1 MKKTTTL
8 ETEVVVVGSGPGGA
22 TTARELSRRG
32 KKVIIC
38 EAGAYHRRFGYAP
51 FLLNMLEKF
60 GLTFSQEGTWVFHP
74 KTVGGASVIF
84 CGTAFKPPLWLK
96 EKYGIDLTEEVE
108 EIFRE
113 IPIQPLPE
121 RLIGPAARRI
131 MESAVAAGLDWNP
144 LDKWIRPEKCRP
156 NCGKCSLGC
165 PVEGA
170 KWTAREFVE
179 EARKLGAELL
189 TNTRVNRL
197 LVEGGKTVGVE
208 AESPEGRLSIHA
220 QTVVLSGGGKANPL
234 ILQRAGLDK
243 AGQGFFADPLWFVG
257 GPSEY
262 PGSIH
267 DIPMTA
273 GAHLE
278 EEGIVMTDFTL
289 SPTILAGFLAH
300 AGAKGMASL
309 PRVAGINKTLI
320 IMIKVR
326 DGLDGQ
332 INPDGSFS
340 KPIDSETRKKLDQG
354 AALAEEILVKAKVNR
369 KELFKT
375 TTIAAHPGGT
385 VRIGGLLDEN
395 CQTPIE
401 NCYCMDTTVIP
412 EPWGLPPSVTVV
424 AMAKRLANRLAGN
437 QSS

>member
-1 MKKTTTL
+1 MQKKTRTM
-8 ETEVVVVGSGPGGA
+8 ETDVVVVGSGPGGA

-51 FLLNMLEKF
+51 FLLNMLERF

-74 KTVGGASVIF
+74 KTVGGASLVF
-84 CGTAFKPPLWLK
+84 CGTAFKPPSWLK
-96 EKYGIDLTEEVE
+96 EKYGIDLSEEVAE
-108 EIFRE
+108 LFRE
-113 IPIQPLPE
+113 IPIQPLPD
-121 RLIGPAARRI
+121 RLIGTAARTI
-131 MESAVAAGLDWNP
+131 MEAARSNGLDWNP
-144 LDKWIRPEKCRP
+144 LDKWIREEKCRP

-179 EARKLGAELL
+179 EARKLSAELL
-189 TNTRVNRL
+189 TGTRVDRL
-197 LVEGGKTVGVE
+197 LLDGGKAVGVE
-208 AESPEGRLSIHA
+208 AESSEGRLTIRA
-220 QTVVLSGGGKANPL
+220 ETVVLSGGGKANPL
-234 ILQRAGLDK
+234 ILQRAGLIK

-257 GPSEY
+257 GPSRY
-262 PGSIH
+262 PGSLH

-273 GAHLE
+273 GVHLDK
-278 EEGIVMTDFTL
+278 EGIVMTDFTL

-300 AGAKGMASL
+300 AGAKGIGSL
-309 PRVAGINKTLI
+309 HRVAGINKTLI

-326 DGLDGQ
+326 DGLEGR

-340 KPIDSETRKKLDQG
+340 KPIDTETRKKLDQG
-354 AALAEEILVKAKVNR
+354 AALAEEILVKAGVSR
-369 KELFKT
+369 KKIFKT

-385 VRIGGLLDEN
+385 VRIGGLLDKD
-395 CQTPIE
+395 CRTPFE

-424 AMAKRLANRLAGN
+424 AMAKRLAKKLTKD
-437 QSS
+437 S